1 MGGMGGDGGDGGD
14 ARDAGDVGD
23 VGDGRDGEDGG
34 IGGDAGGWGDGD
46 THSLSERFGGGG
58 GYFVRPSPALG
69 GGMGRVCLR
78 DNAPLHYYAVQSN

>member
-1 MGGMGGDGGDGGD
+1 MGGMEGDGGDGGD

-34 IGGDAGGWGDGD
+34 NGGDAGGWGDGD

-58 GYFVRPSPALG
+58 GVDILYGLHLPWG
-69 GGMGRVCLR
+69 GGWEESV
-78 DNAPLHYYAVQSN
+78 

>member
-58 GYFVRPSPALG
+58 WIFCTAFTCVG
-69 GGMGRVCLR
+69 GGDGKSL
-78 DNAPLHYYAVQSN
+78 SEG

>member
-34 IGGDAGGWGDGD
+34 NGGDAGGWGDGD

-58 GYFVRPSPALG
+58 IFCTAFTCFG
-69 GGMGRVCLR
+69 GGEVDILYG
-78 DNAPLHYYAVQSN
+78 LHLPWGEGWEESV

>member
-34 IGGDAGGWGDGD
+34 NGGDAGGWGDGD
-46 THSLSERFGGGG
+46 THSLSERFGGGAG
-58 GYFVRPSPALG
+58 GVDILYGLHLPWG
-69 GGMGRVCLR
+69 GGWEESV
-78 DNAPLHYYAVQSN
+78 